1 MKKKDKGRLTGGVT
15 PQGDLEGNTHNDPK
29 TELEERAK
37 KAIQNAREDLNDLS
51 SVQLFKHTLNSFNL
65 VAAKHVSRLLHLQSK

>member
-15 PQGDLEGNTHNDPK
+15 PQGDLEGNTHTDPK

-37 KAIQNAREDLNDLS
+37 KSNTKR
-51 SVQLFKHTLNSFNL
+51 
-65 VAAKHVSRLLHLQSK
+65 